1 MTERMGLAAVGRQ
14 NRQRAALARRA
25 ELRPAAR
32 RLAAVAVGFAGG
44 WAVVYGALMP
54 FGLGFVLGF
63 AEDCFA
69 PCAAGAALGV
79 LLHGF
84 GALSLRSVCM
94 LCALGAAVAARWMG
108 ARTLTPAALAG
119 CGTLVGVA
127 LCFAFGGGGAELVFY
142 SAADALL
149 AAAMGFCLRQFAPEK
164 PGAGM
169 LLVGAAAA
177 AALGSIQ
184 LWQLLPGV
192 IVCAALELYL
202 CSKGQAK
209 AALAAC
215 AVLGAQQDLAV
226 AAHPGFIQQIAGGGQ
241 GSQCSLREVRQPRK
255 GRAGVGQP
263 HQSTRAGAW
272 LSERGRP
279 YLSSASR
286 YGSGSNSST
295 VCTPLVVH
303 LPVSSISAPHMAGTP
318 VV

>member
-1 MTERMGLAAVGRQ
+1 MTERMGLAAAGRQ

-127 LCFAFGGGGAELVFY
+127 LCFAFGGGGAELVLY

-149 AAAMGFCLRQFAPEK
+149 AAAMGF
-164 PGAGM
+164 AGI
-169 LLVGAAAA
+169 
-177 AALGSIQ
+177 S
-184 LWQLLPGV
+184 WQPFP
-192 IVCAALELYL
+192 
-202 CSKGQAK
+202 
-209 AALAAC
+209 
-215 AVLGAQQDLAV
+215 VLFRFLFLHYTTIAQ
-226 AAHPGFIQQIAGGGQ
+226 
-241 GSQCSLREVRQPRK
+241 
-255 GRAGVGQP
+255 
-263 HQSTRAGAW
+263 
-272 LSERGRP
+272 
-279 YLSSASR
+279 
-286 YGSGSNSST
+286 
-295 VCTPLVVH
+295 
-303 LPVSSISAPHMAGTP
+303 
-318 VV
+318 

>member
-44 WAVVYGALMP
+44 WAVLYGALMP

-119 CGTLVGVA
+119 C
-127 LCFAFGGGGAELVFY
+127 
-142 SAADALL
+142 
-149 AAAMGFCLRQFAPEK
+149 
-164 PGAGM
+164 
-169 LLVGAAAA
+169 
-177 AALGSIQ
+177 ALGVTEVMRPAPSQ
-184 LWQLLPGV
+184 V
-192 IVCAALELYL
+192 ISTLRAQPVG
-202 CSKGQAK
+202 SKAS
-209 AALAAC
+209 
-215 AVLGAQQDLAV
+215 V
-226 AAHPGFIQQIAGGGQ
+226 A
-241 GSQCSLREVRQPRK
+241 
-255 GRAGVGQP
+255 
-263 HQSTRAGAW
+263 
-272 LSERGRP
+272 
-279 YLSSASR
+279 
-286 YGSGSNSST
+286 NSCC
-295 VCTPLVVH
+295 V
-303 LPVSSISAPHMAGTP
+303 MA
-318 VV
+318 

>member
-127 LCFAFGGGGAELVFY
+127 LFLTYLAQTGLRMTALRATYPAYYASKNKIALTPAIDVDKVLREIKDRYADEQVNDIDGVKIDFAENWVHLRKSNTEPIIRIYTEARSMAE
-142 SAADALL
+142 ADAL
-149 AAAMGFCLRQFAPEK
+149 
-164 PGAGM
+164 
-169 LLVGAAAA
+169 
-177 AALGSIQ
+177 
-184 LWQLLPGV
+184 
-192 IVCAALELYL
+192 
-202 CSKGQAK
+202 
-209 AALAAC
+209 
-215 AVLGAQQDLAV
+215 AQR
-226 AAHPGFIQQIAGGGQ
+226 FIGEIKEI
-241 GSQCSLREVRQPRK
+241 CK
-255 GRAGVGQP
+255 
-263 HQSTRAGAW
+263 
-272 LSERGRP
+272 
-279 YLSSASR
+279 
-286 YGSGSNSST
+286 
-295 VCTPLVVH
+295 
-303 LPVSSISAPHMAGTP
+303 I
-318 VV
+318 

>member
-44 WAVVYGALMP
+44 WAVLYGALMP

-127 LCFAFGGGGAELVFY
+127 LCFAFGGGGAELVLY

-177 AALGSIQ
+177 AALGSVQ

-215 AVLGAQQDLAV
+215 AVLGAALCAADPALSFAASGLACATAAAAVLAPGRRMETV
-226 AAHPGFIQQIAGGGQ
+226 AAYAGG
-241 GSQCSLREVRQPRK
+241 C
-255 GRAGVGQP
+255 
-263 HQSTRAGAW
+263 
-272 LSERGRP
+272 
-279 YLSSASR
+279 
-286 YGSGSNSST
+286 
-295 VCTPLVVH
+295 VCLLYT
-303 LPVSSISAPHMAGTP
+303 SDAADD
-318 VV
+318 

>member
-44 WAVVYGALMP
+44 WAVLYGALMP

-84 GALSLRSVCM
+84 GELSLRSVCM

-108 ARTLTPAALAG
+108 ARTLPPAALAG

-202 CSKGQAK
+202 PTKKES
-209 AALAAC
+209 
-215 AVLGAQQDLAV
+215 
-226 AAHPGFIQQIAGGGQ
+226 F
-241 GSQCSLREVRQPRK
+241 R
-255 GRAGVGQP
+255 
-263 HQSTRAGAW
+263 
-272 LSERGRP
+272 
-279 YLSSASR
+279 
-286 YGSGSNSST
+286 
-295 VCTPLVVH
+295 
-303 LPVSSISAPHMAGTP
+303 
-318 VV
+318 

>member
-44 WAVVYGALMP
+44 WAVLYGALMP

-84 GALSLRSVCM
+84 GALSLRSVCR

-127 LCFAFGGGGAELVFY
+127 LCFAFGGGGALIWC
-142 SAADALL
+142 
-149 AAAMGFCLRQFAPEK
+149 CLESLWRGPQRVVLCRRIRRQNSHI
-164 PGAGM
+164 
-169 LLVGAAAA
+169 
-177 AALGSIQ
+177 ALG
-184 LWQLLPGV
+184 LRERV
-192 IVCAALELYL
+192 
-202 CSKGQAK
+202 
-209 AALAAC
+209 
-215 AVLGAQQDLAV
+215 
-226 AAHPGFIQQIAGGGQ
+226 GQ
-241 GSQCSLREVRQPRK
+241 GL
-255 GRAGVGQP
+255 
-263 HQSTRAGAW
+263 
-272 LSERGRP
+272 
-279 YLSSASR
+279 
-286 YGSGSNSST
+286 
-295 VCTPLVVH
+295 
-303 LPVSSISAPHMAGTP
+303 
-318 VV
+318 

>member
-44 WAVVYGALMP
+44 WAVLYGALMP
-54 FGLGFVLGF
+54 FGLGLVLGF
-63 AEDCFA
+63 ADDCFA
-69 PCAAGAALGV
+69 PCAAGAALGM

-108 ARTLTPAALAG
+108 ARTLPPAALAG

-127 LCFAFGGGGAELVFY
+127 LCFAFGGGGAELVLY

-184 LWQLLPGV
+184 LWQLLPG
-192 IVCAALELYL
+192 AALPAVPMPPNAR
-202 CSKGQAK
+202 S
-209 AALAAC
+209 AALLLPDPSA
-215 AVLGAQQDLAV
+215 
-226 AAHPGFIQQIAGGGQ
+226 
-241 GSQCSLREVRQPRK
+241 
-255 GRAGVGQP
+255 
-263 HQSTRAGAW
+263 
-272 LSERGRP
+272 LS
-279 YLSSASR
+279 
-286 YGSGSNSST
+286 
-295 VCTPLVVH
+295 
-303 LPVSSISAPHMAGTP
+303 
-318 VV
+318 